1 MNSSMPC
8 SDKALVVE
16 SLTKTYR
23 NGTDTLKVLDNLDFT
38 LEQGTTTVIMGRSGC
53 GKSTFLHVVGG
64 LDKPDSGIIT
74 ASGVRVDVLKGDKL
88 TVYRREHIGFIFQM
102 HFLLE
107 DFTALENL
115 IVTAMI
121 GGDSAAEARRKAL
134 QLLESVGLSQKTENY
149 PGQLS
154 GGERQRVAIA
164 RALINDPVLILA
176 DEPTGNLDEENS
188 RIIEELLFSV
198 VKKYN
203 KSMLLV
209 THDANI
215 ARFADKSLVL
225 TKGTFKE

>member
-1 MNSSMPC
+1 MNSAMPS

-23 NGTDTLKVLDNLDFT
+23 NGTDTLTVLDNLDFT
-38 LEQGTTTVIMGRSGC
+38 LEQGTTTVIMGKSGC

-74 ASGVRVDVLKGDKL
+74 ASGVRVDGMKGDKL

-121 GGDSAAEARRKAL
+121 GGDKAAEARRKAL

-215 ARFADKSLVL
+215 ARFADNSLIL
-225 TKGTFKE
+225 TKGSFKE

>member
-1 MNSSMPC
+1 MNSSMPS

-38 LEQGTTTVIMGRSGC
+38 LEQGTTTVIMGKSGC

-121 GGDSAAEARRKAL
+121 GGANAAEARRKSL

>member
-1 MNSSMPC
+1 MNSSMPS

-38 LEQGTTTVIMGRSGC
+38 LDRGTTTVIMGKSGC

-121 GGDSAAEARRKAL
+121 GGDSASQARKKAL

-149 PGQLS
+149 PGKLS

-215 ARFADKSLVL
+215 ARLADNSLVL